1 MGIREKLLG
10 WRTGNREER
19 NRTSPQKH
27 DTAVLFETMTDT
39 QLLAALSQRIAPA
52 IRALNERQVVEGLD
66 GPART
71 LYLLNAFDREI
82 RGGGLCQF
90 FVNSSRALAPWIPDA
105 LLQIEASPYAQLYTD
120 FTRRHQIDLS
130 DLDSF
135 AIRNLKEYE
144 GQAARYPFDDFD
156 RPFYDLEQVRPLAS
170 YLADYARKH
179 RSEF

>member
-1 MGIREKLLG
+1 MGIMEKLLG
-10 WRTGNREER
+10 WKTGNREDR

-27 DTAVLFETMTDT
+27 DTAVLPETLTDA

-52 IRALNERQVVEGLD
+52 IRGLNEKQAVQQLD

-90 FVNSSRALAPWIPDA
+90 FVNSSRALAPWISEA
-105 LLQIEASPYAQLYTD
+105 LLQIEAASYAQLYTD

-135 AIRNLKEYE
+135 AIRNLKDYE

-156 RPFYDLEQVRPLAS
+156 RPYYDLEQVRPLSS
-170 YLADYARKH
+170 YLADYARRH
-179 RSEF
+179 QSEL